1 MFYYTIPE
9 NEAEEREVSELQ
21 VAVHSGHARALC
33 TLKRYDECLAQVQ
46 MARSIRRNKTEC
58 LDTELQALFEL
69 QRFEE
74 CKTILKNSD
83 DSVKEKWGGK
93 VLEAIR
99 EHQVQEKQ
107 LYKKMVGATE
117 KPASNK

>member
-1 MFYYTIPE
+1 
-9 NEAEEREVSELQ
+9 
-21 VAVHSGHARALC
+21 
-33 TLKRYDECLAQVQ
+33 